1 MMESQLASRDTHL
14 DFAAHDLLVLFDGS
28 LKRLLQ
34 WSEIA
39 NIPGKALGFAS
50 KADGVAVG
58 R

>member
-1 MMESQLASRDTHL
+1 MVESHLARGDTHL

-39 NIPGKALGFAS
+39 NIPCKALGFAS
-50 KADGVAVG
+50 KADGVAV
-58 R
+58 RR